1 MLLKAGRTH
10 CTWCQ
15 HENMVLKITLGSAGL
30 MLVQIQQTIRTKTH
44 GTDIRKNGE
53 PQFEHYWDEN

>member
-1 MLLKAGRTH
+1 
-10 CTWCQ
+10 
-15 HENMVLKITLGSAGL
+15 MVLKITLGSAGL